1 MSRFLPLLLIFI
13 SACQSTSKRGEKPS
27 ARPDKSLGPQF
38 DDDEVPDAPV
48 PNKPSDQS
56 SPETPVQSQPEPTAG
71 MPGESVLITSQALE
85 GNPNLPFGPLAM
97 TGGEASWIIARD
109 QYVISWNPTTRNPNW
124 VSWKLSL
131 SDLGSIG
138 RQDNFTIDPDLKTYI
153 TQKKSTAKIVAS
165 SDYTGSCFDRGH
177 MVASSDRQASE
188 DDNIPTFH
196 MTNIVPQTAFNNQ
209 RVWKGL
215 EDEAR
220 KWLEEGTHQNLWLVS
235 GPVYE
240 KTLHFIDK
248 GVAIP
253 SATFKL
259 IYSWDENAQD
269 KPFLVKAIL
278 VPNMTSNGKL
288 AYEDKVRLCA
298 ESKSGGQIKNEPI
311 LKSMKYDDYQAT
323 ILQIEAAAHIKLPA
337 VAH

>member
-1 MSRFLPLLLIFI
+1 MGRFLSLLLIFAL
-13 SACQSTSKRGEKPS
+13 ACQSTTKRGEKP
-27 ARPDKSLGPQF
+27 AIRPDKSPGPQF
-38 DDDEVPDAPV
+38 DDDEVPDSPSTTKPKEQDSKES
-48 PNKPSDQS
+48 PN
-56 SPETPVQSQPEPTAG
+56 QSQPDPTSG
-71 MPGESVLITSQALE
+71 MPGESVAITDRAAE
-85 GNPNLPFGPLAM
+85 GNPNLPFGPLTM
-97 TGGEASWIIARD
+97 TGGEASWIISRD
-109 QYVISWNPTTRNPNW
+109 QYVISWNPKTRNPNW

-131 SDLGSIG
+131 DDFGSVG
-138 RQDNFTIDPDLKTYI
+138 RQDNFTVDPDLKTYI
-153 TQKKSTAKIVAS
+153 TQKKSTTKIVS
-165 SDYTGSCFDRGH
+165 SNDYTGSCFDRGH
-177 MVASSDRQASE
+177 MTPSGDRQATE
-188 DDNIPTFH
+188 DDNIATFH

-215 EDEAR
+215 EDESR
-220 KWLEEGTHQNLWLVS
+220 KWLEEGTHQNLWIVS

-240 KTLHFIDK
+240 KTLHFIDS

-269 KPFLVKAIL
+269 KPYLVKAIL

-298 ESKSGGQIKNEPI
+298 ESKSGGQIKDEPI

-323 ILQIEAAAHIKLPA
+323 PLQIEAAAHIQLPL